1 MAPNCNESLGNI
13 YEIIL
18 FEHQMLSWTE
28 IKLSLA
34 AMKNEYTQ
42 GMSLICNSQIT
53 ALEDNF

>member
-18 FEHQMLSWTE
+18 FEHQMHSWTE
-28 IKLSLA
+28 MKLSLA